1 MGDDGWGLVGSESD
15 GARGWRLA
23 SGSGE
28 AGCARPASA
37 GWWAEASA
45 RRRGRVTR
53 GRPALGERGEE
64 LGRTGICWATRDERK
79 GAAVMDWV
87 GLVGLLL
94 GFFFSW
100 IFLILFYFFSGFQTQ
115 IYLKLLCTHSNKI
128 MHQHECTNKFKPTK
142 ILIPCE
148 TKLNASLSILNP
160 RKIK

>member
-1 MGDDGWGLVGSESD
+1 MGGDGLGDGAQGVTEVRFKEGAGVLGVCAIGHAGERHGGNLGSVSSPGKKVGDDGWGLVGSESD

-64 LGRTGICWATRDERK
+64 LGRTGICWAARDERK
-79 GAAVMDWV
+79 GS
-87 GLVGLLL
+87 GLGRFGL
-94 GFFFSW
+94 GREF
-100 IFLILFYFFSGFQTQ
+100 
-115 IYLKLLCTHSNKI
+115 
-128 MHQHECTNKFKPTK
+128 
-142 ILIPCE
+142 
-148 TKLNASLSILNP
+148 
-160 RKIK
+160 